1 MLNQFCWVIIVSAF
15 CLSFTDVST
24 TGSRNGS
31 CIFKLKIRCSQTLAS
46 ICSHGFI
53 QNKLAHF
60 KKIIGFNH
68 PEKKKERDP
77 LKETK
82 FLISVDSK
90 RPFRC
95 KTGIGYDGTVSC
107 KSKHSHGSFTP
118 KGTRINMT

>member
-1 MLNQFCWVIIVSAF
+1 MFSN
-15 CLSFTDVST
+15 T
-24 TGSRNGS
+24 
-31 CIFKLKIRCSQTLAS
+31 CIDLY
-46 ICSHGFI
+46 I
-53 QNKLAHF
+53 QNKLAYF

-82 FLISVDSK
+82 FLTSVDSK
-90 RPFRC
+90 RPSRC
-95 KTGIGYDGTVSC
+95 TTGIGYDGKVSC